1 MMRRTPMARGAGFK
15 RPAYTPRP
23 AREQDDTPSAAL
35 DRSRAPCNAV
45 MTPVQCMVSPIA
57 KENALRSEPYRRLVA
72 ALPCAYCRK
81 EGRSQHAH
89 TNGANKGKGIK
100 NDDRDAMPLCADE
113 PYSVGCHRLFD
124 LYRLIPGGRD
134 AHRRMGERMAA
145 ETRALIEA
153 SGQWPQSL
161 ERLPK

>member
-1 MMRRTPMARGAGFK
+1 MLTRSEFK
-15 RPAYTPRP
+15 RPQIERKRTVPTPIPESQR
-23 AREQDDTPSAAL
+23 R
-35 DRSRAPCNAV
+35 NAV
-45 MTPVQCMVSPIA
+45 FARMDVPAAPPIE
-57 KENALRSEPYRRLVA
+57 KEDAVRSEPYRRLIA

-134 AHRRMGERMAA
+134 AHRRMGTQWAA

-153 SGQWPQSL
+153 SGQWPKN
-161 ERLPK
+161 LPRWTE